1 MLHQILIGLIFG
13 LGAAIPIGPMNL
25 EIIRRNLRFGT
36 PSGLL
41 FGLGVCLADLT
52 YIILLSS
59 GAIIIL
65 TYHTIL
71 KVVSIIGSLIL
82 AWFGYSALR
91 MKVSTQAESEKVV
104 YKPLWQQT
112 FQGYLMTLF
121 SPFTIL
127 FWTSVSAQI
136 AAISHQGKST
146 AINVGIGVLIGVIG
160 WMCGLNLV
168 LHHTRHRLSQRTMQW
183 LNYIGGIIL
192 IGFAILGVWR
202 ALLS

>member
-1 MLHQILIGLIFG
+1 MLHQILIGLLFG

-36 PSGLL
+36 PAGLS
-41 FGLGVCLADLT
+41 FGFGVCFADLT

-59 GAIIIL
+59 GALIIL
-65 TYHTIL
+65 THHTIL
-71 KVVSIIGSLIL
+71 QIVSIIGSVIL

-91 MKVSTQAESEKVV
+91 LKASESAESQKVI
-104 YKPLWQQT
+104 YKPLWQQSL
-112 FQGYLMTLF
+112 QGYLMTLF

-136 AAISHQGKST
+136 AAISHQGIAT
-146 AINVGIGVLIGVIG
+146 AINVGIGVLIGVIS

-192 IGFAILGVWR
+192 IGFAILGLWR
-202 ALLS
+202 ALVN